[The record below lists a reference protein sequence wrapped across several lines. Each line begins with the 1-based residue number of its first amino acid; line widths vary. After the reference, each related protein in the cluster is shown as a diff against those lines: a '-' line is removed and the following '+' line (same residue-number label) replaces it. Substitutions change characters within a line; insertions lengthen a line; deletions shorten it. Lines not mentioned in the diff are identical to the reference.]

1 MSGLFRFLLLLSAV
15 ICVTAEN
22 KNGENKRGI
31 TARQESPSKVGNNK
45 YRLAKILEEMKS
57 LDHRGVKKLHRILM
71 HGKVQR
77 KLNKALRK
85 ETGKIGDKKIFVQLR
100 ASDVKNSGDNSQL
113 NMHQL
118 KRFMA
123 LSKKPSLELERTSK
137 RGKIALEENTATRT
151 KKTSDK
157 KMAEDNK
164 ALEKPKA

>member
-1 MSGLFRFLLLLSAV
+1 
-15 ICVTAEN
+15 
-22 KNGENKRGI
+22 
-31 TARQESPSKVGNNK
+31 
-45 YRLAKILEEMKS
+45 
-57 LDHRGVKKLHRILM
+57 M